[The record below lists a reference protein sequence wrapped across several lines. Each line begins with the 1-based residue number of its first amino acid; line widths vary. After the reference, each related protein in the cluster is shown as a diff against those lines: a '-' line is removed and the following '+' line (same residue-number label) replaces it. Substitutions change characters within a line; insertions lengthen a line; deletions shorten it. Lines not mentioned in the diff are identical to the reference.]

1 MNIPG
6 LKNWIYT
13 LWNIDNSIV
22 RKHTGRAL
30 NVLKRSFPRQFTCN
44 RDEWLDDSS
53 TTLDCDLLVGPL
65 RFSILDFI
73 MINFLPL
80 ILLLLQFIIVSAIVY
95 EKANRLRLIT
105 KMMGLSPM
113 VYWFTNY
120 VFYFTLYC
128 VIITLLFVFGSW
140 ANVQAFVIHDTGIV
154 FLFLFL
160 WGHLLVIS
168 SFLMSVFFSSPR
180 TATVVALLIL
190 ILAPTVGDSIFYQLF
205 NSDDTPQTAFIP
217 FMFFPPWIMLRIVY
231 WICLAGAFRQEINSD
246 NWTTMG
252 DGALLDCVGWMIG
265 WWFFCVFAL
274 WYCEQV
280 VVVGYVF
287 FFVLFRSN
295 TYLNVPNTH
304 QSKTQIRYCKGTSVF
319 HSQTVLGWC
328 MEKLVRRQIGR
339 ECIES
344 WFWNLKCDE
353 KSQQRWKFD
362 ARRCEE
368 WMWSSFRQIYRWFCS
383 CTWSSQG
390 LSTTIKRHAAQGRC
404 EIVQFGSQEIWV
416 HHTPGSQRCR

>member
-1 MNIPG
+1 MQKIDAVRGVHFETYPTKDEVDMGIYDAWYGKEVSTPDQQQYVYHTFSHKLKDSLDTTKYRYGYGYLKRFYLSDWTAANFISVDDSAGKYEFISYYNNSATINIPG

-13 LWNIDNSIV
+13 VWNIDNSIV

-30 NVLKRSFPRQFTCN
+30 NVLKRSFPRKFTCN

-53 TTLDCDLLVGPL
+53 TVLDCDLLFGPL

-120 VFYFTLYC
+120 VFYFSLYC

-140 ANVQAFVIHDTGIV
+140 ANVQAFVIHDTGII

-168 SFLMSVFFSSPR
+168 SFLMTVFFSQPR

-231 WICLAGAFRQEINSD
+231 WICLAGAFRQQINSD

-280 VVVGYVF
+280 VVVGYVY
-287 FFVLFRSN
+287 SI
-295 TYLNVPNTH
+295 
-304 QSKTQIRYCKGTSVF
+304 S
-319 HSQTVLGWC
+319 
-328 MEKLVRRQIGR
+328 
-339 ECIES
+339 
-344 WFWNLKCDE
+344 
-353 KSQQRWKFD
+353 
-362 ARRCEE
+362 
-368 WMWSSFRQIYRWFCS
+368 
-383 CTWSSQG
+383 
-390 LSTTIKRHAAQGRC
+390 
-404 EIVQFGSQEIWV
+404 
-416 HHTPGSQRCR
+416 